1 MAYSEA
7 NEDITLSIDKN
18 KLIDKIKN
26 TNDLNLLIKVQT
38 LLEESETSEVIS
50 LYDDYLQDLL
60 YQGDDAGEPCQTH
73 ITNLPNTLKVDQ
85 YENKI
90 ASPIF
95 ILSMIM
101 LILAG
106 SMILL
111 FTGGREIGQFAFVSG
126 ILFNIYLVIWFL
138 FVVDF
143 ILICHFALKES
154 TVMHKG
160 EFLFRLCALIFPPLR
175 IGSRRITD
183 SNYIWLPIWGWSK
196 ANYAL
201 FDRLRKE
208 FSFPMIIIALLIIP
222 VLIVEWRFYDLVAL
236 NFPTFPLDLWL
247 QLVQAFIWIAFTF
260 EFILM
265 FSVTNEKIDYCK
277 RNWID
282 ILIIFLPLISFFRT
296 LRLIRIARLNHLAR
310 GYKLR
315 GILMKAK
322 QGLVLADAFQRIIYP
337 NPKIHV
343 RGLHKKLNKNKR
355 ERDEINR
362 QILVAVERLKKKKS
376 LKIRN
381 NK

>member
-7 NEDITLSIDKN
+7 NENITLGIDKKN
-18 KLIDKIKN
+18 LIEIITN
-26 TNDLNLLIKVQT
+26 TNDLNLLIKIQS
-38 LLEESETSEVIS
+38 LIGESETTEVVS
-50 LYDDYLQDLL
+50 LYDDYLQELL

-73 ITNLPNTLKVDQ
+73 IKTLPNNLKVDR
-85 YENKI
+85 YENKA

-95 ILSMIM
+95 ALSLIM
-101 LILAG
+101 LVLAG
-106 SMILL
+106 SIILL
-111 FTGGREIGQFAFVSG
+111 LTGGREMGQFAFVSG
-126 ILFNIYLVIWFL
+126 VLFNIYWVIWLL

-143 ILICHFALKES
+143 FLVIYFAVKES
-154 TVMHKG
+154 TIIHKG
-160 EFLFRLCALIFPPLR
+160 ELIFRACSLFFPPLR

-183 SNYIWLPIWGWSK
+183 SNFIWLPIWGWSK

-201 FDRLRKE
+201 FDRLRRE
-208 FSFPMIIIALLIIP
+208 FSFPMIIIALFILP
-222 VLIVEWRFYDLVAL
+222 VLIVEWKFYDQVVNAY
-236 NFPTFPLDLWL
+236 PDFPLDLWM

-296 LRLIRIARLNHLAR
+296 LRLIRLARLNHLAR

-322 QGLVLADAFQRIIYP
+322 QGLVIADAFQRIIYP

-343 RGLHKKLNKNKR
+343 RSLHKQLSKNKR
-355 ERDEINR
+355 EREEINR
-362 QILVAVERLKKKKS
+362 QILVAVERLKKNSNKNK
-376 LKIRN
+376 RN
-381 NK
+381 K